1 MKFFRVFILVLI
13 SLSVFAVVLSN
24 CGGSDNN
31 SSGNNDTGSVDA
43 GNTADTGSTTDTGN
57 SGNKKLTSTKK
68 GSATG
73 SQKGKSTQTVSKPG
87 GKTTQG
93 MDKTGENRCQAADN
107 ALDSESNWY
116 EYDCSEDVSQICASL
131 EQQTSDKHCLLNSDN
146 PDVADK
152 MAIIVVCT
160 DGSVIAAGLV
170 QDSEGFTEID
180 YVLYSDGS
188 AEGECD
194 EYDNNGNV
202 TKQTCI
208 SCESS
213 CDSDENW
220 ATAQCNE

>member
-24 CGGSDNN
+24 CGGSGNN
-31 SSGNNDTGSVDA
+31 SSGTKVTSISKKGAPTGS
-43 GNTADTGSTTDTGN
+43 S
-57 SGNKKLTSTKK
+57 KE
-68 GSATG
+68 
-73 SQKGKSTQTVSKPG
+73 KSSQTVSKPG

-93 MDKTGENRCQAADN
+93 MDKTRENRCQEADN

-116 EYDCSEDVSQICASL
+116 EYDCSEDVSQICAL
-131 EQQTSDKHCLLNSDN
+131 IEQQSSEQHCLLNSDN

-160 DGSVIAAGLV
+160 DGSVIATGFVA
-170 QDSEGFTEID
+170 DNEGFTEID
-180 YVLYSDGS
+180 YVFYSDGS

-194 EYDNNGNV
+194 EYDNDGKI

-208 SCESS
+208 SCNSS

-220 ATAQCNE
+220 AAAQCE

>member
-13 SLSVFAVVLSN
+13 SLSVFAIVLSN

-31 SSGNNDTGSVDA
+31 SSGTNNTGSVDA

-57 SGNKKLTSTKK
+57 SGNKKLTSTKQ

-116 EYDCSEDVSQICASL
+116 EYDCSEDVSKICESN
-131 EQQTSDKHCLLNSDN
+131 EKHCLLNSDN
-146 PDVADK
+146 PDTADK
-152 MAIIVVCT
+152 MIIIVVCS
-160 DGSVIAAGLV
+160 DGSVIADGVVA
-170 QDSEGFTEID
+170 DSGGFTEIA
-180 YVLYSDGS
+180 YGFNTDGS
-188 AEGECD
+188 AVGACY
-194 EYDNNGNV
+194 EYDNNENEIN
-202 TKQTCI
+202 QICI

-220 ATAQCNE
+220 TVVQCGE